1 MTAHPTP
8 TPRTAPADRTAA
20 AHPSAHAHPVAPA
33 RPAGPA
39 AGPTVVA
46 CDLDRTL
53 IYSRAAM
60 ALPDGPEP
68 ELVCVEH
75 YDGAPL
81 SYVTGRAER
90 LLVELAASAVVVP
103 TTTRTRAQLA
113 RIRIPGPPSPY
124 AIAANGGIL
133 LVDGE
138 PDAAWTAAV
147 RELLAASS
155 VPLADVRE
163 HMRTAFDDAWT
174 LSRREAEEL
183 FCYAVV
189 DRAAL
194 PAGFV
199 EDLSGWAAERGW
211 TVSLQGRKLYV
222 VPAALTKGA
231 AVTALADRV
240 GAARVL
246 AAGDSLLDADLLDA
260 AHAGVRPAHGE
271 LAESGWTR
279 PHVAVTPRAG
289 ILAGEDVLTWLLGE
303 VARGTGGT
311 VGTVGAHAGSATA

>member
-1 MTAHPTP
+1 MSSPVTP
-8 TPRTAPADRTAA
+8 AP
-20 AHPSAHAHPVAPA
+20 
-33 RPAGPA
+33 
-39 AGPTVVA
+39 GPTIAA

-60 ALPDGPEP
+60 ALPTGPGSTEP

-81 SYVTGRAER
+81 SYVTARAEQ
-90 LLVELAASAVVVP
+90 LLVALASAAVVVP

-138 PDAAWTAAV
+138 PDTAWTAAV
-147 RELLAASS
+147 RELLAATS
-155 VPLADVRE
+155 VPLADVRA
-163 HMRTAFDDAWT
+163 HMATAFDDAWT
-174 LSRREAEEL
+174 LSRREAEDL

-189 DRAAL
+189 ERAAL
-194 PAGFV
+194 PGGFV
-199 EDLSGWAAERGW
+199 EELSAWAAERGW

-231 AVTALADRV
+231 AVTALAQRV
-240 GAARVL
+240 GASRVL
-246 AAGDSLLDADLLDA
+246 AAGDSLLDGDLLDA
-260 AHAGVRPAHGE
+260 ADAGIRPAHGE

-279 PHVAVTPRAG
+279 PHVRVTARAG
-289 ILAGEDVLTWLLGE
+289 ILAGEDVLTWLLDE
-303 VARGTGGT
+303 AS
-311 VGTVGAHAGSATA
+311 SATLAARAQTAGA

>member
-1 MTAHPTP
+1 MTAHTTP
-8 TPRTAPADRTAA
+8 TPRTAPA
-20 AHPSAHAHPVAPA
+20 H
-33 RPAGPA
+33 PAGPA

-68 ELVCVEH
+68 ALVCVEH

-81 SYVTGRAER
+81 SYVTERAER

-138 PDAAWTAAV
+138 PDASWTAAV
-147 RELLAASS
+147 RELLAATS

-194 PAGFV
+194 PEGFV
-199 EDLSGWAAERGW
+199 ADLSGWAAERGW

-222 VPAALTKGA
+222 VPSALTKGA
-231 AVTALADRV
+231 AVTALAERV
-240 GAARVL
+240 GAAHVL

-279 PHVAVTPRAG
+279 PHVAVTARAG

-303 VARGTGGT
+303 VTR
-311 VGTVGAHAGSATA
+311 GTVGAHAGSATA

>member
-1 MTAHPTP
+1 MTTHATP
-8 TPRTAPADRTAA
+8 PPHAA
-20 AHPSAHAHPVAPA
+20 AANPGATA
-33 RPAGPA
+33 RPA
-39 AGPTVVA
+39 AGPVLVA

-60 ALPDGPEP
+60 ALPEGPGHEEP
-68 ELVCVEH
+68 RLVCVEH

-81 SYVTGRAER
+81 SYVTERAEG

-113 RIRIPGPPSPY
+113 RIRIPGPPSPW

-147 RELLAASS
+147 RELLAATSI
-155 VPLADVRE
+155 PLPDVRE

-194 PAGFV
+194 PEGFV
-199 EDLSGWAAERGW
+199 ADLSGWAAERGW

-222 VPAALTKGA
+222 VPSALTKGA
-231 AVTALADRV
+231 AVTALAERV

-260 AHAGVRPAHGE
+260 ADAGIRPAHGE

-279 PHVAVTPRAG
+279 PHVAVTARAG
-289 ILAGEDVLTWLLGE
+289 ILAGEDVMAWLRGE
-303 VARGTGGT
+303 VAR
-311 VGTVGAHAGSATA
+311 GTVGAHAGSTTA

>member
-1 MTAHPTP
+1 MTASVPPT
-8 TPRTAPADRTAA
+8 
-20 AHPSAHAHPVAPA
+20 
-33 RPAGPA
+33 
-39 AGPTVVA
+39 GPTVAA

-60 ALPDGPEP
+60 ALPTGPGHAEP
-68 ELVCVEH
+68 GLVCVEH

-81 SYVTGRAER
+81 SYVTERAER
-90 LLVELAASAVVVP
+90 LLVDLAAAAVLVP

-113 RIRIPGPPSPY
+113 RIRVPGPPSPY

-147 RELLAASS
+147 RELLAATSA
-155 VPLADVRE
+155 PLAEVRE
-163 HMRTAFDDAWT
+163 HMVTAFDDAWT

-189 DRAAL
+189 ERAAL

-199 EDLSGWAAERGW
+199 GELSAWAAERGW

-222 VPAALTKGA
+222 VPGALTKGA
-231 AVTALADRV
+231 AVTALASRL
-240 GAARVL
+240 GASRVL

-260 AHAGVRPAHGE
+260 ADAGVRPAHGE

-279 PHVAVTPRAG
+279 PHVSVTPRAG
-289 ILAGEDVLTWLLGE
+289 ILAGEDVLTWLLDAATSGP
-303 VARGTGGT
+303 VA
-311 VGTVGAHAGSATA
+311 AHARAATA